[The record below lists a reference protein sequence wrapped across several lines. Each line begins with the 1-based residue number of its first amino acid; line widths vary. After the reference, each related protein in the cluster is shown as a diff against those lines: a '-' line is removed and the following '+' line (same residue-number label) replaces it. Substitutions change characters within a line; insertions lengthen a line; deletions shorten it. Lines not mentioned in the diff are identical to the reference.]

1 MLSNIIGAVL
11 QAKAAEIKRK
21 ATGAVVQMAAFGL
34 FGVSLIFGIVSGFL
48 WLAGKMDPWL
58 AALAIAIVVL
68 IAAIVLML
76 IGRMIMQQ
84 KSKRDR
90 EQTARALGESNAI
103 VQALTGTNMDGK
115 GTNNPSLELIAA
127 ALATGIILGRSLGR

>member
-1 MLSNIIGAVL
+1 
-11 QAKAAEIKRK
+11 
-21 ATGAVVQMAAFGL
+21 
-34 FGVSLIFGIVSGFL
+34 
-48 WLAGKMDPWL
+48 MDPWL
-58 AALAIAIVVL
+58 AALAIAIVV
-68 IAAIVLML
+68 L